1 MGEFCG
7 GLNFAPRAEGR
18 SNAAPLQ
25 KHKGKRQIIRL
36 LGDFRGSGGEFE
48 LELLGAEIGVS
59 GGKFYG
65 AGLFFGANPDGAG
78 AADQGEGIVAD
89 DFGGAIEGEF
99 DGVVGEG
106 ADGAELVGDAEDD
119 TSGVGAVGVELGV
132 VGKKSEFLVNAAAG
146 ESFRD
151 DLLALDVAFDAQV
164 SPVANGSAQISNKWG
179 IAKVSKLRFVGIGFR
194 D

>member
-7 GLNFAPRAEGR
+7 GLNFATGAEGR

-78 AADQGEGIVAD
+78 AADQGEGVVAD
-89 DFGGAIEGEF
+89 DFGGGLRGGICWVGWGGGGGGGTCGGGGGGSEGGAARGRWRGC
-99 DGVVGEG
+99 GVADEG
-106 ADGAELVGDAEDD
+106 
-119 TSGVGAVGVELGV
+119 
-132 VGKKSEFLVNAAAG
+132 
-146 ESFRD
+146 
-151 DLLALDVAFDAQV
+151 
-164 SPVANGSAQISNKWG
+164 I
-179 IAKVSKLRFVGIGFR
+179 
-194 D
+194 

>member
-48 LELLGAEIGVS
+48 LELLGAEIGVR

-65 AGLFFGANPDGAG
+65 AGLFFGAGPDGAG
-78 AADQGEGIVAD
+78 AADYGEGIVAD
-89 DFGGAIEGEF
+89 DFGGGIEGGI
-99 DGVVGEG
+99 DGGGGEG
-106 ADGAELVGDAEDD
+106 GGGAEFGGDAQDD
-119 TSGVGAVGVELGV
+119 
-132 VGKKSEFLVNAAAG
+132 AG
-146 ESFRD
+146 
-151 DLLALDVAFDAQV
+151 
-164 SPVANGSAQISNKWG
+164 
-179 IAKVSKLRFVGIGFR
+179 
-194 D
+194 